1 MIFPFKRSPRLRD
14 LARNADRARDEKQWP
29 EAALAYRTLL
39 TRYPDRVD
47 MWIQYGHALKESGY
61 LVDAELAYRQA
72 IHRAPTQPEG
82 YIQLGHALKL
92 QNRREE
98 AAKAYSQALKLAP
111 SATADA
117 ELAALGFNSSDF

>member
-1 MIFPFKRSPRLRD
+1 MIFPFKSAPRLRD
-14 LARNADRARDEKQWP
+14 LARKADMARDAKQWP
-29 EAALAYRTLL
+29 EAALAYRNVL

-72 IHRAPTQPEG
+72 IQRCATHTEG
-82 YIQLGHALKL
+82 HIQLGHALKL

-98 AAKAYSQALKLAP
+98 ASDAYREALRHDPGAAV
-111 SATADA
+111 ATA
-117 ELAALGFNSSDF
+117 ELAALEF